1 MEPVV
6 RYEVD
11 AGVAL
16 VTLNRPDRLNAV
28 TREMGQLYGDA
39 LDRAGADPDV
49 RAVVVTGAG
58 RGFCAGADMD
68 LLRDIGTTG
77 EGASDVLRPSLSFE
91 PTVPKPV
98 IAAVNGAAAG
108 LGFVRALLCDVRFA
122 SRDAKFTTAF
132 ARRGL
137 VAEHGI
143 SWVLPRVVGFSRA
156 MDLLLSARTVD
167 AAEAERIGLVDHL
180 VDGDVVA
187 AAVAYAKDLA
197 TWSSPMSMRHMKE
210 QVWRDAGDRLEPSL
224 ERMNAL
230 MAASFD
236 WPDLAE
242 GVQSWVEKRE
252 PVWPPLH
259 PGEACQPST

>member
-1 MEPVV
+1 MATVV
-6 RYEVD
+6 RYHVED
-11 AGVAL
+11 RVAL
-16 VTLNRPDRLNAV
+16 VTLDRPDRLNAI
-28 TREMGQLYGDA
+28 TREMGQQYAAA
-39 LDRAGADPDV
+39 LDRAGADPQV

-68 LLRDIGTTG
+68 LLQGIGTTG
-77 EGASDVLRPSLSFE
+77 EGASDALRPSLSLE

-122 SRDAKFTTAF
+122 SPAAKFTTAF

-143 SWVLPRVVGFSRA
+143 SWMLPRVVGFSRA
-156 MDLLLSARTVD
+156 MDLLLSARTVGAD
-167 AAEAERIGLVDHL
+167 EAQRIGLVDHL
-180 VDGDVVA
+180 VGGDVVA

-197 TWSSPMSMRHMKE
+197 TWCSPTAMAHTKM
-210 QVWRDAGDRLEPSL
+210 QVWRDAGDQLEPSL

-236 WPDLAE
+236 WPDVVE
-242 GVQSWVEKRE
+242 GVQSWMDKRE
-252 PVWPPLH
+252 PAWPPLQA
-259 PGEACQPST
+259 PLTP

>member
-1 MEPVV
+1 MATVV
-6 RYEVD
+6 RYEVED
-11 AGVAL
+11 RVAL
-16 VTLNRPDRLNAV
+16 VTLDRPDRLNAV
-28 TREMGQLYGDA
+28 TREMGQQYAAA
-39 LDRAGADPDV
+39 LDRAGDDPDV

-68 LLRDIGTTG
+68 LLQDIGTTG
-77 EGASDVLRPSLSFE
+77 EGASEALRPSLSLE

-122 SRDAKFTTAF
+122 SHDAKFTTAF

-156 MDLLLSARTVD
+156 VDLLLSARTVG
-167 AAEAERIGLVDHL
+167 AVEAERIGLVDHL
-180 VDGDVVA
+180 VEGDVVA

-197 TWSSPMSMRHMKE
+197 TWSSPTAMAHMKV
-210 QVWRDAGDRLEPSL
+210 QVWRDAGDHVGPALAR
-224 ERMNAL
+224 ATDL

-236 WPDLAE
+236 WPDVVE
-242 GVQSWVEKRE
+242 GVQSWIEKRT
-252 PVWPPLH
+252 PDWPPL
-259 PGEACQPST
+259 QPPVRP

>member
-1 MEPVV
+1 MATVV
-6 RYEVD
+6 RYEVED
-11 AGVAL
+11 RVAL
-16 VTLNRPDRLNAV
+16 VTLDRPDRLNAV
-28 TREMGQLYGDA
+28 TREMGQQYAAA
-39 LDRAGADPDV
+39 LDRAGADPEV

-68 LLRDIGTTG
+68 LLQGIGTTG
-77 EGASDVLRPSLSFE
+77 EGASDVLRPSLSLE

-122 SRDAKFTTAF
+122 SHEAKFTTAF

-156 MDLLLSARTVD
+156 VDLLLSARTID
-167 AAEAERIGLVDHL
+167 AAEAQRIGLVDHL
-180 VDGDVVA
+180 VEHDVVA
-187 AAVAYAKDLA
+187 AAVAYAKELA
-197 TWSSPMSMRHMKE
+197 TWCSPTAMAHMKV
-210 QVWRDAGDRLEPSL
+210 QVWRDAGDHVGPAL
-224 ERMNAL
+224 ERATDL

-236 WPDLAE
+236 WPDVAE
-242 GVQSWVEKRE
+242 GVQSWMEQRT
-252 PVWPPLH
+252 PDWPPLQA
-259 PGEACQPST
+259 PLRP

>member
-1 MEPVV
+1 MPVV
-6 RYEVD
+6 RYEVQD
-11 AGVAL
+11 HVAV
-16 VTLNRPDRLNAV
+16 VTLNRPERLNAL
-28 TREMGQLYGDA
+28 TREMGHAYGAA
-39 LDRAGADPDV
+39 LDQAGSDPDV

-68 LLRDIGTTG
+68 LLQDIGTTG
-77 EGASDVLRPSLSFE
+77 EGATDVLRPSLSFE

-122 SRDAKFTTAF
+122 SGEAKFTTAF

-156 MDLLLSARTVD
+156 MDLLLSARTVG

-187 AAVAYAKDLA
+187 AAVGYAKDLA
-197 TWSSPMSMRHMKE
+197 TWSSPTSMSHMKA

-236 WPDLAE
+236 WPDIGE
-242 GVQSWVEKRE
+242 GVQSWLEKRE
-252 PVWPPLH
+252 PVWPPLQR
-259 PGEACQPST
+259 PPAQ

>member
-1 MEPVV
+1 MPTVV
-6 RYEVD
+6 RYEVED
-11 AGVAL
+11 GVAV
-16 VTLNRPDRLNAV
+16 VTLDRPERLNAV
-28 TREMGQLYGDA
+28 TREMGHQYAEA
-39 LDRAGADPDV
+39 LDRAAADPQV

-68 LLRDIGTTG
+68 LLQGIGTTG
-77 EGASDVLRPSLSFE
+77 AGASDALRPSLSLE

-122 SRDAKFTTAF
+122 APEAKFTTAF

-156 MDLLLSARTVD
+156 MDLLLSARTVT
-167 AAEAERIGLVDHL
+167 AVEAERIGLVDHL

-197 TWSSPMSMRHMKE
+197 TWCSPTAMAHMKA
-210 QVWRDAGDRLEPSL
+210 QVWRDSGDQLEPSL
-224 ERMNAL
+224 QRMNAL
-230 MAASFD
+230 MAASFE
-236 WPDLAE
+236 WPDVVE
-242 GVQSWVEKRE
+242 GVQSWVEKRT
-252 PVWPPLH
+252 PAWPPL
-259 PGEACQPST
+259 QPPAAS